1 MGAEPPSSTPSI
13 SDIIPFGSRSPV
25 YRNRY
30 HKFLGR
36 LGLAFTS
43 ETKMSL
49 DRLCPNLHTYIHK
62 NVYTVDSKKALDL
75 SCKYQ

>member
-25 YRNRY
+25 YKNRY
-30 HKFLGR
+30 HKFLGF
-36 LGLAFTS
+36 LV
-43 ETKMSL
+43 SL
-49 DRLCPNLHTYIHK
+49 QKQKCHQTDFAPTYIHTYIHK
-62 NVYTVDSKKALDL
+62 NVYSVDSKKALDL